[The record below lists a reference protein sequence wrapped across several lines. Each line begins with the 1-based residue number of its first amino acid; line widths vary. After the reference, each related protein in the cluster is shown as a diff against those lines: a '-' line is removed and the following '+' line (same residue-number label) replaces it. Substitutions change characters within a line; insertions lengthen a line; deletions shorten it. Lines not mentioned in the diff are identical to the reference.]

1 MTQWLKKNF
10 LSLIS

>member
-1 MTQWLKKNF
+1 MTQWLKTNF